1 MPLKRNDGSYI
12 RLQDMD
18 ELAMAD
24 TAKASSRPQAFSDS
38 FLIIPHVF
46 TPGTPPA
53 SPALT
58 VPFSAFRPR
67 FDCAWWAEKVI
78 SICLHISLI
87 SLFETVFFFAY
98 ISRTED
104 TALLK
109 AVGGF
114 VGGFETACAA
124 WPPAETAIVHDIAE
138 ALVNTSAVAAEAGAA
153 AVQRAIYNAA
163 LERQA
168 WAYFGGLAG
177 ATTLLIAVSAKK
189 RYTIQW
195 RRIWAENVALVGLLG
210 VYEFLFFRT
219 IVYNYTSLTAAE
231 LKWDALRQ
239 VNASCAIF

>member
-1 MPLKRNDGSYI
+1 MQLKDADWSYI
-12 RLQDMD
+12 RLQDIA
-18 ELAMAD
+18 E
-24 TAKASSRPQAFSDS
+24 TATATPAPAPVKPGSRPQAFSDS
-38 FLIIPHVF
+38 FLIIPPRTYPV
-46 TPGTPPA
+46 
-53 SPALT
+53 SPVLE

-104 TALLK
+104 TALLR

-114 VGGFETACAA
+114 VGGFEDTCAT
-124 WPPAETAIVHDIAE
+124 WPAAETAVIRDIVGT
-138 ALVNTSAVAAEAGAA
+138 LVNSSVIAA
-153 AVQRAIYNAA
+153 AATASVAQRYTYNAG

-189 RYTIQW
+189 RYKIQW
-195 RRIWAENVALVGLLG
+195 RRICAENVALVGLLG
-210 VYEFLFFRT
+210 IYEFLFFRT
-219 IVYNYTSLTAAE
+219 IVYNYTSLSAAE
-231 LKWDALRQ
+231 LKWDALQQ